1 MKPPS
6 QRPSFRRATASL
18 LAILLIAPAIVHP
31 PAATASALP
40 SGFVEELVAAGLAQP
55 TAMAF
60 LPDGRMLVTEKR
72 GSVRVVKNGALLA
85 TPFIDLSAEVNDY
98 WDRGLGGL
106 AIDPAFAT
114 NGYVY
119 LFYPHDS
126 DGTDGTGAVTNRLVR
141 VTAAGDVA
149 APGSMTTILGS
160 VSGAGC
166 PSPSADCLPQEW
178 YGHAADTVA
187 FAPDG
192 TLFISEGDASSWD
205 YVDDR
210 ALRAQSIDE
219 YPGKILHVNKDG
231 SAVASNPFYDA
242 SNPGS
247 IRSKVYAYGF
257 RNPFRLTVDP
267 ANSRVYVGDVGWNT
281 VEEIDTVVAG
291 KNYGWPC
298 FEGAGH
304 TAGYDQLPGCQ
315 ALYAQGAGAVTA
327 PTISWDHDGAGAAA
341 VAGPITPHTSAFPE
355 SYHDGMFYADYANG
369 WIRFAPAGADGTIGG
384 STQPFAT
391 GTGAPVSLAFGP
403 DGFLYYVDIG
413 SNSIRRIRPSA
424 STSYL
429 SDLPTTGT
437 PVNGWGAFERDRSN
451 GEGGA
456 ADGRT
461 LTIGATTYPKGIGTH
476 AASDLRF
483 NVPAGCTAFSAQVG
497 IDDEVGNKG
506 SVAFE
511 VWDSTTT
518 RLYQSP
524 LRTGNDGPL
533 TVNVD
538 LTSVTTLRL
547 VATNGGDNSN
557 FDHADWADAKLTC
570 NTASGGGDSSPPV
583 ISGIVSTPTAG
594 SSTVS
599 WTTDEPATSQIDY
612 GTTTA
617 YGTSSPLVTT
627 LATSHSQVL
636 TGLSPVT
643 TYHYRL
649 RSSDA
654 AGNTAFSTDATFTTD
669 ASGSTFLSDLP
680 TTGSPVNGWGPFERD
695 RSNGEAG
702 AADGRTLTIGATT
715 YPKGIGTHAASDL
728 RFNVPAG
735 CTAFSAQIGID
746 DEVGNRGTSTFEVWN
761 STTTRLYQSPL
772 RTGNDGPLT
781 VNVPLSGVTTLRLV
795 ATNGGDNNNY
805 DHANWA
811 DAKLTCTTG
820 GGNTPPVPVISSPGT
835 GATFKV
841 GDVVTLTGNASD
853 AEDGTVP
860 GTQLA
865 WQVITRHCPGSVCHT
880 HFFQSYSGPTATLT
894 FPDHGDDSFLE
905 ATLTATDD
913 DGTSA
918 STSVNIQPKTAQL
931 TLASTP
937 TGQQLL
943 YNDQTVTAPATIS
956 AVVGGTRTISAPT
969 PQGAATFVSWSDGG
983 AAQHNIVVPATN
995 TTLTAT
1001 FSTSGSTGA
1010 TFLSDLPTT
1019 GSPVNGWGPFE
1030 RDRSNGEAGA
1040 ADGRT
1045 LTIGATTYPKG
1056 IGTHAAS
1063 DLRFNVPAGCTA
1075 FSAQIGIDDEVGN
1088 RGTSTF
1094 EVWNSTTT
1102 RLYQSP
1108 LRTGNDGPLAV
1119 NVPLSGVTT
1128 LRLVATNGGDNNN
1141 YDHAN
1146 WADAKLTCTTG
1157 GGSGGTPTFAAPTAS
1172 ATGRHAHD
1180 VAIAD
1185 VNGDGKL
1192 DLASANAQ
1200 DNTFSVSLGTGPATF
1215 AAPTAYATGG
1225 EPKSVDLADLNSDGK
1240 LDAVTANQASNNVSV
1255 ALGNGNGT
1263 FQASVNYA
1271 AAGGAH
1277 EALVVDLNADGK
1289 LDLAVAGWGGSIV
1302 SILLGNGN
1310 GTFAAK
1316 TDFSSG
1322 AAPHSV
1328 APADFNKDG
1337 KVDLV
1342 VANHGDGTAAV
1353 LLGNGN
1359 GTFAAPVSL
1368 AAGSGPHSVRVADL
1382 NGDTNADFVVALDA
1396 ANAVAVFLGNGNG
1409 TFQPK
1414 STLTTGQTPKGVELA
1429 DINGDGKIDILT
1441 ANIRGNYPSLN
1452 NPGGDSVSILLGT
1465 GTGTFAPKV
1474 DVTVGQGPFSVS
1486 ARDLNGDGKRDLVT
1500 ANWWDAGVSILLQQ

>member
-772 RTGNDGPLT
+772 RTGNDGPL
-781 VNVPLSGVTTLRLV
+781 
-795 ATNGGDNNNY
+795 
-805 DHANWA
+805 
-811 DAKLTCTTG
+811 
-820 GGNTPPVPVISSPGT
+820 
-835 GATFKV
+835 
-841 GDVVTLTGNASD
+841 
-853 AEDGTVP
+853 
-860 GTQLA
+860 
-865 WQVITRHCPGSVCHT
+865 
-880 HFFQSYSGPTATLT
+880 
-894 FPDHGDDSFLE
+894 
-905 ATLTATDD
+905 
-913 DGTSA
+913 
-918 STSVNIQPKTAQL
+918 
-931 TLASTP
+931 
-937 TGQQLL
+937 
-943 YNDQTVTAPATIS
+943 
-956 AVVGGTRTISAPT
+956 
-969 PQGAATFVSWSDGG
+969 
-983 AAQHNIVVPATN
+983 
-995 TTLTAT
+995 
-1001 FSTSGSTGA
+1001 
-1010 TFLSDLPTT
+1010 
-1019 GSPVNGWGPFE
+1019 
-1030 RDRSNGEAGA
+1030 
-1040 ADGRT
+1040 
-1045 LTIGATTYPKG
+1045 
-1056 IGTHAAS
+1056 
-1063 DLRFNVPAGCTA
+1063 
-1075 FSAQIGIDDEVGN
+1075 
-1088 RGTSTF
+1088 
-1094 EVWNSTTT
+1094 
-1102 RLYQSP
+1102 
-1108 LRTGNDGPLAV
+1108 AV